1 MRDTGRFSIN
11 VITTPWSPVGTNWT
25 KPWKNAGGD
34 FKADGV
40 DTFYFYDAGLGWNR
54 YDVTAAVQEFVK
66 NPSNNYGLMIT
77 VAMDDPSICFATLKT
92 DTVFQLAQYHGVIAG
107 AEGDAAN
114 KQYRPKLT
122 VKYTT
127 GVSGIIGEGR
137 VRRNLAVSVVQKGT
151 AIKLFLPSDGLY
163 SVSILSVSGQLL
175 GTRRILE
182 GNTVHVIE
190 LPGSSAGVFLVR
202 VTNAGC
208 KEDFVSKQIMMA
220 R

>member
-1 MRDTGRFSIN
+1 MRDTGRFSIS
-11 VITTPWSPVGTNWT
+11 VITTPWSAVGTNWT

-40 DTFYFYDAGLGWNR
+40 DTFYFYDAGLGWNT
-54 YDVTAAVQEFVK
+54 YDITAAVQEFVK

-107 AEGDAAN
+107 AEGDAEN
-114 KQYRPKLT
+114 KQCRPKLS

-137 VRRNLAVSVVQKGT
+137 VRRNLDVSVVQKGT
-151 AIKLFLPSDGLY
+151 AIKLFLPSDGSY
-163 SVSILSVSGQLL
+163 AVSILTVQGRFIVKQI
-175 GTRRILE
+175 ILE
-182 GNTVHVIE
+182 GNAVHLIE
-190 LPGSSAGVFLVR
+190 LPGYSAGVFLVW
-202 VTNAGC
+202 VTNAGH
-208 KEDFVSKQIMMA
+208 KENFVSKQQKP
-220 R
+220 